1 MNPTGGMI
9 GIGVAAVV
17 GLATVFGS
25 YYTIEPTETGV
36 VTRWGEIIYEKQG
49 PGLHFKVPFADSVH
63 KIPIALQEIKVAS
76 DEHHPI
82 NTYTVDNQEVD
93 VSFNIFY
100 RIPADRAAYVYSTIP
115 DYDQRLT
122 VMAIDRTKSVMGDI
136 NIQQLA
142 EKRGEIR
149 DRIKTLLIHDA
160 ATFGLLVTDFNLT
173 DLQYDKGFRQA
184 VAQAAVQKAN
194 VESRI
199 YELQQAEKEALKKK
213 AVAEGEANAVRERAK
228 GDADA
233 RLTNATA
240 EAKAIQLTGL
250 AQAAA
255 IKAKTDALKSSPELV
270 EFTKAE
276 RWNGALPSSIYAGAP
291 IPFLN
296 MGNK

>member
-1 MNPTGGMI
+1 MV
-9 GIGVAAVV
+9 GIGVAAVI

-25 YYTIEPTETGV
+25 YYTIDPTEVGV
-36 VTRWGEIIYEKQG
+36 VTRWGEIIYDKQG

-63 KIPIALQEIKVAS
+63 KIPVAIQEIKVSS
-76 DEHHPI
+76 DDRRPI

-100 RIPADRAAYVYSTIP
+100 RIPADKAAYVYANIP

-142 EKRGEIR
+142 EKRGEVR
-149 DRIKTLLIHDA
+149 DRIKNLLVHDA
-160 ATFGLLVTDFNLT
+160 ATLGLLVTDFNLT

-233 RLTNATA
+233 RLLNATA
-240 EAKAIQLTGL
+240 EAKSTQLIGL

-255 IKAKTDALKSSPELV
+255 IKAKSDALKSSPELV
-270 EFTKAE
+270 EYTKAD
-276 RWNGALPSSIYAGAP
+276 RWDGKLPSAIYAGAP

-296 MGNK
+296 APTK